1 MPKYIIKHIA
11 KRQPISQPYVEKEIE
26 LQVHATEKEP
36 NVDVHEVEK
45 PVNNTEKK
53 KAMKQSSITNI
64 ENLVSQM
71 GPEQTTKRIKKDKGL
86 IERMESEKIMITEDN
101 RQLLND

>member
-1 MPKYIIKHIA
+1 MPRFIIKHIN
-11 KRQPISQPYVEKEIE
+11 R
-26 LQVHATEKEP
+26 KEP
-36 NVDVHEVEK
+36 VYQPKVIESEPVVEEVVEK
-45 PVNNTEKK
+45 PANKTQKK
-53 KAMKQSSITNI
+53 KDMKQSSITNI

-71 GPEQTTKRIKKDKGL
+71 TPEQTTKRIKKDKGL

>member
-1 MPKYIIKHIA
+1 MPRFIIKHINR
-11 KRQPISQPYVEKEIE
+11 KDEPVYVPQEKTDNI
-26 LQVHATEKEP
+26 
-36 NVDVHEVEK
+36 NVDHIAEQMESENPK
-45 PVNNTEKK
+45 NKTQKK
-53 KAMKQSSITNI
+53 KDMKQSSITNI

-71 GPEQTTKRIKKDKGL
+71 SPDQTTKRIKKDNGL

>member
-1 MPKYIIKHIA
+1 MPKYIIKHVV
-11 KRQPISQPYVEKEIE
+11 KKTFVNQQRPVEKEP
-26 LQVHATEKEP
+26 VV
-36 NVDVHEVEK
+36 VDK
-45 PVNNTEKK
+45 PKHIVNNTEKK
-53 KAMKQSSITNI
+53 KKMKQSSITNI
-64 ENLVSQM
+64 ESLVNQM

>member
-1 MPKYIIKHIA
+1 MPKYIIKHVV
-11 KRQPISQPYVEKEIE
+11 KKTFVNQQRPVEKEP
-26 LQVHATEKEP
+26 VVVDEP
-36 NVDVHEVEK
+36 KDI
-45 PVNNTEKK
+45 VNNTEKK
-53 KAMKQSSITNI
+53 KKMKQSSITNI
-64 ENLVSQM
+64 ESLVNQM

>member
-1 MPKYIIKHIA
+1 MPRYIIKHIN
-11 KRQPISQPYVEKEIE
+11 R
-26 LQVHATEKEP
+26 KEP
-36 NVDVHEVEK
+36 VYIPPVSNSEPVKEEVVEK
-45 PVNNTEKK
+45 PVNNTKK
-53 KAMKQSSITNI
+53 KKDMKQSSITNI

-71 GPEQTTKRIKKDKGL
+71 SEDQTTKRIKKDKGL

>member
-1 MPKYIIKHIA
+1 MPKYIIKHINR
-11 KRQPISQPYVEKEIE
+11 KDSIIPSQKVETKPVVEKES
-26 LQVHATEKEP
+26 
-36 NVDVHEVEK
+36 DVKVYEVEK
-45 PVNNTEKK
+45 PKNNTEKK

>member
-1 MPKYIIKHIA
+1 MPRFIIKHIN
-11 KRQPISQPYVEKEIE
+11 RRDEPVYVPQEKTDN
-26 LQVHATEKEP
+26 V
-36 NVDVHEVEK
+36 NVDYIAEQMESENPK
-45 PVNNTEKK
+45 NKTQKK
-53 KAMKQSSITNI
+53 KDMKQSSITNI

-71 GPEQTTKRIKKDKGL
+71 SPDQTTKRIKKDKGL

>member
-1 MPKYIIKHIA
+1 MPRYIIKHIT
-11 KRQPISQPYVEKEIE
+11 KREPIVNQQLLKETQPVETVKEE
-26 LQVHATEKEP
+26 V
-36 NVDVHEVEK
+36 VEK
-45 PVNNTEKK
+45 PVNNVEKK
-53 KAMKQSSITNI
+53 KNMKQSSITNI

>member
-1 MPKYIIKHIA
+1 MPRFIIKHINR
-11 KRQPISQPYVEKEIE
+11 KNEPVYVPQEKTDN
-26 LQVHATEKEP
+26 V
-36 NVDVHEVEK
+36 NVDYIAEQMESENPK
-45 PVNNTEKK
+45 NKTQKK
-53 KAMKQSSITNI
+53 KDMKQSSITNI

-71 GPEQTTKRIKKDKGL
+71 SPDQTTKRIKKDKGL

>member
-1 MPKYIIKHIA
+1 MPKYIIKHVV
-11 KRQPISQPYVEKEIE
+11 KKTFVNQ
-26 LQVHATEKEP
+26 
-36 NVDVHEVEK
+36 EK
-45 PVNNTEKK
+45 PEEKKPIVVDEPKDTVNNTEKK
-53 KAMKQSSITNI
+53 KKMKQSSITNI